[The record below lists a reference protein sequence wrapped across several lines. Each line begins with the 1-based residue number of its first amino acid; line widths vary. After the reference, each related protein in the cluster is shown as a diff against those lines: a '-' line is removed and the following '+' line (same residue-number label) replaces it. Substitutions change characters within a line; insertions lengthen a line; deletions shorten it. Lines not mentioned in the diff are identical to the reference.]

1 MTSGSSRKRE
11 VNSAPSMQRR
21 VRPRSFE
28 EERGQVLVMFV
39 IFLVGLLAIAALVV
53 DVGHI
58 FQLRRHLQASADA
71 AALAA
76 AQDLPDTT
84 AATAVANEYSG
95 SAGGRNERSNL
106 PPVTTA
112 VSFPG
117 PVGSKVKVTQ
127 TATANIF
134 FAGIVG
140 FGGFNVSATAVASK
154 TSETTGTPLAVYVHE
169 LCGAATGN
177 KGFIAAGHNM
187 RIEGAIHVNGQFTI
201 GSADFDSVGP
211 ASVYR
216 PTAGS
221 PAGPAQ
227 GSCAGAAPLHIQD
240 RSDSMY
246 CSGCPGGAMSDP
258 SPGQW
263 RDWITIYHSEAI
275 MKSFT
280 PCTYTYTSDVKFENS
295 TIPSGVHCLPK
306 DKKFTIAG
314 NASGNI
320 TVIAGMLEVGGS
332 GSLKPYDSSH
342 PVLFYSTN
350 TAGTAIKLNPSAAY
364 DWSGYIINRFGGI
377 EVNAAGVSSPQD
389 GLLEGEWVHI
399 NGENFTMLGTFA
411 DSPEG
416 NTFGAVSL
424 EE

>member
-1 MTSGSSRKRE
+1 
-11 VNSAPSMQRR
+11 
-21 VRPRSFE
+21 
-28 EERGQVLVMFV
+28 
-39 IFLVGLLAIAALVV
+39 
-53 DVGHI
+53 
-58 FQLRRHLQASADA
+58 
-71 AALAA
+71 
-76 AQDLPDTT
+76 
-84 AATAVANEYSG
+84 
-95 SAGGRNERSNL
+95 
-106 PPVTTA
+106 
-112 VSFPG
+112 
-117 PVGSKVKVTQ
+117 
-127 TATANIF
+127 
-134 FAGIVG
+134 
-140 FGGFNVSATAVASK
+140 
-154 TSETTGTPLAVYVHE
+154 
-169 LCGAATGN
+169 
-177 KGFIAAGHNM
+177 
-187 RIEGAIHVNGQFTI
+187 
-201 GSADFDSVGP
+201 
-211 ASVYR
+211 
-216 PTAGS
+216 
-221 PAGPAQ
+221 
-227 GSCAGAAPLHIQD
+227 
-240 RSDSMY
+240 
-246 CSGCPGGAMSDP
+246 MSDP

-263 RDWITIYHSEAI
+263 RDWITFYHSKAI

-295 TIPSGVHCLPK
+295 TIPSGVHCLPQ

-411 DSPEG
+411 DSPDG
-416 NTFGAVSL
+416 NTFGAVRL